1 MRKLLMQNPFIRW
14 GGLLLLGVL
23 PGLVPASI
31 SAQAPQP
38 VTDTLPAYVLAPVLV
53 DVLRVP
59 VHLDRVPFAVSVI
72 DVERGS
78 RQSAM
83 ALDEVL
89 RAIPGVQVD
98 HRYHYAV
105 GERVSVRGFGA
116 RSQFGVRGVKILVDG
131 IPATLPDGQS
141 NLDHV
146 DIGTLG
152 RIEVIRGPASALYG
166 NASGGVIR
174 LQTERPPPTPIAA
187 RARAVTGGDGLI
199 NLQGRVAGSR
209 DGPGYLVGVSHLR
222 SDGFREHSAADATRL
237 NVGVGVH
244 AGPGTLRLLVQA
256 LDSHALHPGSLSEAH
271 LLEDRS
277 QAFAFNRVQ
286 RTGKA
291 TRHAQAGLAWL
302 APLKGT
308 DVEMSVF
315 GGARSVENPIP
326 QRIIDLDRR
335 SGGARALV
343 SGGRRFRWSLG
354 AETEIQRDD
363 RQNHVNERGDRQ
375 ERVLDQLEHVTSGS
389 GSAQLLLPL
398 GGRVDLLGGL
408 RYDGFRFSVRD
419 RLVTA
424 DDPDDSGVRTMEA
437 WSPVAGITVRAV
449 RDLAFFA
456 NVARAFETPTT
467 TELANRPD
475 GAGGF
480 NPELQPQRATSMEAG
495 LRGTLGP
502 MVRWELAGYHARVT
516 DALVPFEVA
525 EVSGRQFY
533 RNVGRADHRG
543 VEVGIT
549 FAPAGAFSLRTA
561 YAWTDARVAEAAEMA
576 GPPAGNR
583 IPGVVPHLLDVAGTV
598 RLGSLVLD
606 LDVRAA
612 SAIPVDDANLH
623 RSPAYTVVDARMKV
637 PVSTPG
643 TVRLVPFLGVRN
655 VRDTKYN
662 ASVVVNA
669 FGGRFYEPAPGR
681 RLYLGGEME
690 IAPARGG
697 AR

>member
-1 MRKLLMQNPFIRW
+1 MQNPFIRW
-14 GGLLLLGVL
+14 SGLLLLG
-23 PGLVPASI
+23 LVPGIVPPSV
-31 SAQAPQP
+31 SAQAPPP
-38 VTDTLPAYVLAPVLV
+38 VADTLPAYVLDPVLV
-53 DVLRVP
+53 EVLRVP
-59 VHLDRVPFAVSVI
+59 VHLDRVPFAVSVV
-72 DVERGS
+72 DVGMGS

-105 GERVSVRGFGA
+105 GERLSVRGFGA

-131 IPATLPDGQS
+131 IPATLPDGQA

-146 DIGTLG
+146 NIGTLG

-174 LQTERPPPTPIAA
+174 LQSERPPPTPLSA
-187 RARAVTGGDGLI
+187 RGRVVTGGDGLI
-199 NLQGRVAGSR
+199 NLQGRAAGSR
-209 DGPGYLVGVSHLR
+209 DGSGYLVGVSHLR
-222 SDGFREHSAADATRL
+222 SAGFREHSAADATRL
-237 NVGVGVH
+237 NVGIGVP
-244 AGPGTLRLLVQA
+244 AGPGSMRVLVQA
-256 LDSHALHPGSLSEAH
+256 LDSHALHPGSLSDA
-271 LLEDRS
+271 LLRVDRS
-277 QAFAFNRVQ
+277 QAFAFNREQ

-302 APLKGT
+302 AVLGEA
-308 DVEMSVF
+308 DVEMSVY
-315 GGARSVENPIP
+315 GGGRRVENPIP

-335 SGGARALV
+335 SGGARTLV
-343 SGGRRFRWSLG
+343 SGGRQLRWSLG
-354 AETEIQRDD
+354 AEAEIQRDD
-363 RQNHVNERGDRQ
+363 RQNHVNERGQRE

-398 GGRVDLLGGL
+398 GGSIDLLGGL
-408 RYDGFRFSVRD
+408 RYDRFRFSVRD

-424 DDPDDSGVRTMEA
+424 DDPDDSGARTMAA
-437 WSPVAGITVRAV
+437 WSPVVGITLRSV
-449 RDLAFFA
+449 RDLSVFA

-480 NPELQPQRATSMEAG
+480 NPELQPQRATSLEAG

-516 DALVPFEVA
+516 DALVPFEVP
-525 EVSGRQFY
+525 EFTGRQFY

-543 VEVGIT
+543 VEVGIVLT
-549 FAPAGAFSLRTA
+549 PAGPFSIRTA
-561 YAWTDARVAEAAEMA
+561 YAWTDARVAEAAEVA

-583 IPGVVPHLLDVAGTV
+583 VPGVVPHLLDVAGTV
-598 RLGSLVLD
+598 RFGSLVLD

-623 RSPAYTVVDARMKV
+623 ESPAYTVVDARMRV
-637 PVSTPG
+637 PVSKPG